1 MGELILNFLE
11 RWGGGGERD
20 QVNKSLPL
28 GITDV
33 YATVHSNSG
42 RGTNSYLTRQTIWYK
57 TVLTASPLFYNICD
71 LVLFFWLCHLNLT
84 PKISSTGFQS

>member
-1 MGELILNFLE
+1 MGEPVLNFLE
-11 RWGGGGERD
+11 RWGAEAKGD
-20 QVNKSLPL
+20 LPL

-42 RGTNSYLTRQTIWYK
+42 RGTNAYLTRQIIWYK

-71 LVLFFWLCHLNLT
+71 LVLFFWLYHLNLT